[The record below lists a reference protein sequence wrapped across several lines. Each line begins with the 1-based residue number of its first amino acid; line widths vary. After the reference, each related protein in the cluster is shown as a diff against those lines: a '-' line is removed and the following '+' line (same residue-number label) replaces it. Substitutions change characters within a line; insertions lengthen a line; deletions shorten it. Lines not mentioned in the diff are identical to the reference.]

1 MQRHTERVQR
11 FESLLRPF
19 PATPPPDDERS
30 STSALHDV
38 GHVPPGYGARGPR
51 SAESWRRE
59 ELRKLCGEGIP
70 DDPKHLRAAAYRF
83 LLKLDEPDTLVE
95 QYRAFLDNVNSQ
107 LSALPPP
114 PPCPPSAGPT
124 EPHRNEDR
132 LLKEIQ
138 QDVERTF
145 GALAWFGVEEEMAQ
159 DALWDRL
166 DLLLP
171 AVQRD
176 DKTDQVAQDQQD
188 PAESSTPTQST
199 SRNGRLRS
207 RRQLVLRPLYLY
219 ASLNPGVSFVQGMSY
234 IAAVFVYVFAQ
245 SSPVNTATT
254 GSSATSTASTPFE
267 QAEASTFFA
276 LSALLSQLRDLFVP
290 ALDWL
295 GACDDIDRA
304 PSSTNS
310 TGLGSALSRFRALL
324 LVIDSTAADALDRKG
339 VDLNGLVVRW
349 LMTLFANE
357 FPLPDVMRVWDRILS
372 FYPLAGEQQTAEALS
387 PVLGHLID
395 LALAVIE
402 LERSTI
408 ISPFAKAPKI
418 LSTLQD
424 LRIEG
429 DDIDKLLRS
438 AWDIRERRLGRS
450 KRQSVASTPT
460 KSATGFGR
468 MFGWSPSSSAKALP
482 SSASDFEIDDRS
494 SVAGSDASKPSG
506 YRFGSLAFSSPRS
519 SQAEL
524 ADNVTVIDGKVLPP
538 PPARVDQHVTIAGL
552 IEEELRETEQ
562 QTTAEPDYG
571 IEDDE
576 DGANEGPALHRR
588 MASGW
593 GGLKASFSRLAASDT
608 AAELSKRATNL
619 QIAAVQSASSASTR
633 LQTSDAAAALSRAQ
647 TNAAVKAQLLRDQ
660 LAEQAPERLARLKE
674 AAAGAT
680 GRLVASTDSDRSG
693 LQQPGSPRE
702 APFVPPTMA
711 GDRDVTPLGSP
722 RSESADMARAAS
734 GGPKPLLL
742 SGSARRAQNGS
753 EDFGSQDR
761 GGGGGG
767 GGPLPYTRSSSSSP
781 TLTRGDKLL
790 SPDFTV
796 PPLSRSPSRGGSAA
810 HARSASNWDTPTRIT
825 ASTFHPRSSFS
836 GQSTATSALED
847 QDSPI
852 VSRRL
857 QDHANTLRR
866 GSGGPNSRLREDE
879 SPSPALVRTTGGRKG
894 YQLSDGPVMG
904 NGGGGLELPALELA
918 FDPSTFSQSFE
929 TAASG
934 AAVSRPL
941 PDDGLEAESPFVP
954 PSGANE
960 VSESTFRP
968 TPARGSSLSGSS
980 AAPPPS
986 NTTGEPASAVP
997 PRISSLGCAPSGSAG
1012 DSAERPPSN
1021 EDSSLAANPS
1031 LSRSK
1036 VLRRPVGSRKRSS
1049 RASTSL
1055 STASGTSLDLTGT
1068 AEGRRVASEFLTRS
1082 MSGSSSSHDDSHR
1095 RASEL
1100 WDSQQQHQQ
1109 AAAPRRASRGDY
1121 DDGEDD
1127 FIDAYGDGNAETPS
1141 ARS

>member
-19 PATPPPDDERS
+19 PATPPPDDDEQRS
-30 STSALHDV
+30 TTSALHEV

-83 LLKLDEPDTLVE
+83 LLNLDEPDALVE
-95 QYRAFLDNVNSQ
+95 QYRAFLDDVNSQ

-114 PPCPPSAGPT
+114 PPPSAGPT
-124 EPHRNEDR
+124 EPLRNEDR
-132 LLKEIQ
+132 LLREIQ

-145 GALAWFGVEEEMAQ
+145 GALAWFGVEEEEGTAQ
-159 DALWDRL
+159 DALWERL
-166 DLLLP
+166 DLLFKP
-171 AVQRD
+171 AVQREGETEHATGD
-176 DKTDQVAQDQQD
+176 AGS
-188 PAESSTPTQST
+188 AESSTPAQST

-234 IAAVFVYVFAQ
+234 IAAVFFYVFAQ

-254 GSSATSTASTPFE
+254 ESSAPSTTSTPCE

-290 ALDWL
+290 ALDGL
-295 GACDDIDRA
+295 VGAGEDNDRV
-304 PSSTNS
+304 PTS
-310 TGLGSALSRFRALL
+310 TGLGSALGRFRALL

-349 LMTLFANE
+349 LTTLFANE
-357 FPLPDVMRVWDRILS
+357 FPLPDVVRVWDRILS

-429 DDIDKLLRS
+429 DGIDKLLGS

-460 KSATGFGR
+460 KNAAGLGR
-468 MFGWSPSSSAKALP
+468 MFGWSPSSSARALP

-538 PPARVDQHVTIAGL
+538 PPARVDQHVTIASL

-562 QTTAEPDYG
+562 QATAEPDYG

-647 TNAAVKAQLLRDQ
+647 TNAAIKAQLLRDQ

-722 RSESADMARAAS
+722 RGESADMARAAS

-761 GGGGGG
+761 GG
-767 GGPLPYTRSSSSSP
+767 PPSFTRSSSSSP

-790 SPDFTV
+790 SPDFAV

-810 HARSASNWDTPTRIT
+810 HARTASNWDTPTRTT
-825 ASTFHPRSSFS
+825 ASTFHPRSSS
-836 GQSTATSALED
+836 AGQSTAASALED

-866 GSGGPNSRLREDE
+866 GGGPTSRLREDE

-904 NGGGGLELPALELA
+904 TGGGLELPALELG
-918 FDPSTFSQSFE
+918 FDPSTFSQSFD
-929 TAASG
+929 TPAPAAA

-941 PDDGLEAESPFVP
+941 LDDGLEAESPFVP
-954 PSGANE
+954 PSGASE
-960 VSESTFRP
+960 VAKPTTSRP

-980 AAPPPS
+980 GAPPSS

-997 PRISSLGCAPSGSAG
+997 PRISSLGSAPSGPAEE
-1012 DSAERPPSN
+1012 DSAERPPPPN
-1021 EDSSLAANPS
+1021 EDSSSLAATPS

-1036 VLRRPVGSRKRSS
+1036 VVRRPVGSRKRSS

-1055 STASGTSLDLTGT
+1055 STMSGTSLDSTGG
-1068 AEGRRVASEFLTRS
+1068 AAGEGRRVASEFLTRS
-1082 MSGSSSSHDDSHR
+1082 MSGSSSSTTDDSHHRR
-1095 RASEL
+1095 RASEML
-1100 WDSQQQHQQ
+1100 G
-1109 AAAPRRASRGDY
+1109 AAARRESRGDF
-1121 DDGEDD
+1121 DDDEED
-1127 FIDAYGDGNAETPS
+1127 FLDAYGGDGNAETSSS
-1141 ARS
+1141 AR